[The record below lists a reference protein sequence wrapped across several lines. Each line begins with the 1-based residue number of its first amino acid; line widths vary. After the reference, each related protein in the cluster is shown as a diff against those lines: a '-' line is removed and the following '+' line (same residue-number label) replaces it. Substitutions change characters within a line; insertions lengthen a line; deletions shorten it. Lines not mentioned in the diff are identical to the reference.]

1 MMCKNI
7 VSLGQSTCHGRLLL
21 SWTKISKH
29 CSILYSIRFIQQ
41 VLSAFHLGRQGNSLS
56 YMGKGVLRNAT
67 LCLRHVVEEITAV
80 VDDNNSWLT
89 PWIEGS
95 EGETRLEWLRSLWN
109 YRDQEVMLW

>member
-1 MMCKNI
+1 MN
-7 VSLGQSTCHGRLLL
+7 L
-21 SWTKISKH
+21 
-29 CSILYSIRFIQQ
+29 Q

-67 LCLRHVVEEITAV
+67 LCLRHVVEEIATV
-80 VDDNNSWLT
+80 VEDNDSWLT

-109 YRDQEVMLW
+109 YRDQEVWWRVLVW